1 MVSTR
6 GREEL
11 GLSDTVTHD
20 PRLDNLWFLSQ
31 TDAAQEAWERHCL
44 YHDLFVVWDSTCNVE
59 VCVFPLCQQLADTS
73 TVSKNSTQLWHRL
86 PRDSIWL
93 YRLKVHSDRTAA
105 SLAHTP
111 EASGKPR
118 SLPVLLINQ
127 PQTRHSLTQDASHKS
142 RLLPKILT
150 NWL

>member
-11 GLSDTVTHD
+11 GLSHKVTHD

-31 TDAAQEAWERHCL
+31 TDAAQEAWERDCF

-59 VCVFPLCQQLADTS
+59 VCVFPLCQQLSDTS
-73 TVSKNSTQLWHRL
+73 MVSKNSTQLWHCL
-86 PRDSIWL
+86 PRDSVWL
-93 YRLKVHSDRTAA
+93 YRLKVKSNRFAA
-105 SLAHTP
+105 SFAHTP

-118 SLPVLLINQ
+118 LLPVLLIDQ
-127 PQTRHSLTQDASHKS
+127 LQTRRSLTQNASHKS